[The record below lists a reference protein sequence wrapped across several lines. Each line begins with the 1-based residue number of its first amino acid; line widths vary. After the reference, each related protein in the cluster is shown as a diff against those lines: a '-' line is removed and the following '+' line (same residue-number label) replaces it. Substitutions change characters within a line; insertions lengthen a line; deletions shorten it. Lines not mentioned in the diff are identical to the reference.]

1 VIARSA
7 LSQLREQLSGDV
19 PQGASR
25 LGEAE
30 LRDLA
35 HAIRDARHREGE
47 ALAAAGER
55 ALERVPRLLRGAI
68 RKVVG

>member
-1 VIARSA
+1 MAKNA

-19 PQGASR
+19 PEGVSR
-25 LGEAE
+25 LDDAA
-30 LRDLA
+30 LVDLA
-35 HAIRDARHREGE
+35 HAIRDARHREGQ

-55 ALERVPRLLRGAI
+55 ALERVPRLLRGPI

>member
-1 VIARSA
+1 MAQNA

-19 PQGASR
+19 PEAVGR

-55 ALERVPRLLRGAI
+55 ALKRVPRLLRGPI

>member
-1 VIARSA
+1 MAQNA

-19 PQGASR
+19 PEAVSR
-25 LGEAE
+25 LDDAA
-30 LRDLA
+30 LTDLSR
-35 HAIRDARHREGE
+35 AIRDARHREGK

-55 ALERVPRLLRGAI
+55 ALDRVPRLLRGPI

>member
-1 VIARSA
+1 MTRNA
-7 LSQLREQLSGDV
+7 LSQLREQLNGDV
-19 PQGASR
+19 PQGVR
-25 LGEAE
+25 KLGEAE

-35 HAIRDARHREGE
+35 HAIADARHREGA

-55 ALERVPRLLRGAI
+55 ALERVPRLLRGPI

>member
-1 VIARSA
+1 MAQNA

-19 PQGASR
+19 PEGVSR
-25 LGEAE
+25 LGDAA
-30 LRDLA
+30 LTDLA

-55 ALERVPRLLRGAI
+55 ALHRVPRLLRGPI